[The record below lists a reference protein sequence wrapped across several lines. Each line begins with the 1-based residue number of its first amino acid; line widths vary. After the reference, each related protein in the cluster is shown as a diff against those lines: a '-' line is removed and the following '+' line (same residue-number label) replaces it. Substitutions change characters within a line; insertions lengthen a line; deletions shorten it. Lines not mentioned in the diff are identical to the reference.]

1 MNGRYFDGREIEC
14 AYWDG
19 ETNYKTS
26 TGTHMIE
33 NGRIDEFGNWLEGQI
48 EAGLAT
54 EGDAIGG
61 KKVHVIQLS
70 VEDLEKE

>member
-1 MNGRYFDGREIEC
+1 
-14 AYWDG
+14 
-19 ETNYKTS
+19 
-26 TGTHMIE
+26 MIE

-70 VEDLEKE
+70 LEDLEKE